1 MRIDQSKQ
9 NISPSTIFSWPMT
22 TSLNDAWDRSYF
34 GDNLG
39 ESVYTVTPRDDDAPP
54 PFARTGARCRRRCGG
69 SR

>member
-9 NISPSTIFSWPMT
+9 NISPSAIFSWPMT
-22 TSLNDAWDRSYF
+22 TSLNDVWDRSYF

-54 PFARTGARCRRRCGG
+54 ALCGNW
-69 SR
+69 SSVPPAMWP